1 MAEKVGKGD
10 FVELDYTGVLK
21 DGNIVFDTTIADIA
35 KKEGI
40 FDPKMT
46 YAPVSI
52 CVGQGQILQGLDSH
66 LEGLEIGEEKEL
78 LLAPADAFGK
88 KDAKLMKLVPTAAFK
103 KQGIN
108 PMVGLQVNIDG
119 MVGTVRT
126 VSGGRTIVD
135 FNHPFAGKEV
145 VYKVKVNRLLTDD
158 REKILAL
165 VELALNQRKDAI
177 NIDIKEGAATVTV
190 KKEFPKELLEI
201 LRKRVTS
208 LLPHIRS
215 VEFQAEK
222 REAVAAEKKE
232 EKTAKA

>member
-1 MAEKVGKGD
+1 
-10 FVELDYTGVLK
+10 
-21 DGNIVFDTTIADIA
+21 
-35 KKEGI
+35 
-40 FDPKMT
+40 
-46 YAPVSI
+46 
-52 CVGQGQILQGLDSH
+52 
-66 LEGLEIGEEKEL
+66 
-78 LLAPADAFGK
+78 
-88 KDAKLMKLVPTAAFK
+88 
-103 KQGIN
+103 
-108 PMVGLQVNIDG
+108 
-119 MVGTVRT
+119 
-126 VSGGRTIVD
+126 
-135 FNHPFAGKEV
+135 V